1 MQVRYRIFPQ
11 GVSTRINGRHAFIH
25 ERVLELI
32 VRETELRGAV
42 TFRKGDLAQRLGC
55 CERSLDRA
63 LTRLRRDGYVL
74 STPKFGE
81 TGAQLATS
89 TRPRRTASRSLAVS
103 GRIRTPGTVR
113 ESARSA

>member
-1 MQVRYRIFPQ
+1 MPSKGTGSSLK

-32 VRETELRGAV
+32 ARETELRGAV

-63 LTRLRRDGYVL
+63 LTRLRRDGYVV

-81 TGAQLATS
+81 TGAQLGNEYQAT
-89 TRPRRTASRSLAVS
+89 ADGIALA
-103 GRIRTPGTVR
+103 GGFRKEKKNGYRAGVR
-113 ESARSA
+113 V